1 LVLWEHTEFQPKA
14 YMEKEHTACYN
25 RSYCTYLKL
34 ISRNSLQQGDMD
46 GARRL
51 GRLARMLSIVAIIV
65 GLLSIIIYGIVRT
78 RNPST
83 ALLQNPHP

>member
-1 LVLWEHTEFQPKA
+1 LVLWEADQSPFSTLDSSIK
-14 YMEKEHTACYN
+14 HTACYN

-65 GLLSIIIYGIVRT
+65 GLLSIIIYVVVLHFNLI
-78 RNPST
+78 
-83 ALLQNPHP
+83 L